1 MISAH
6 ISLLSPVLLV
16 ALPIFGAIALFLGA
30 VILLAG
36 IFFHFAPEMTRHD
49 LFFAVT
55 VDQGYY
61 RRSEEARRILR
72 QFQTAAWIHTAVALA
87 IVFAGAAT
95 KHVFVPLIGILWQI
109 AGMTIAFLRAR
120 RQVLPHAVAQTAH
133 REAALAQRE
142 TGIAYWIL
150 QLGPFAVLAAYAVY
164 LQRNWQRIPARFPV
178 HWGLNGEPNGWS
190 TRSFGGVYGMLLIGL
205 LACVLVGLLS
215 YGAVHWTRQIRSTG
229 TAAAAEMRARRV
241 QVGAMIA
248 VEYFLA
254 LTFGGAS
261 LGPLR
266 SNLGQSPSIGPF
278 LIGTLLFVA
287 ALYAVLLH
295 TGQVG
300 ANLMAAGS
308 SSDILPD
315 ARVVGDRTPDEC
327 WKGGMFYVNR
337 DDPALMVEKR
347 FGIGYTLNFGRPA
360 AWVLTALI
368 LGMAIVPLAV
378 SLSSR

>member
-1 MISAH
+1 
-6 ISLLSPVLLV
+6 
-16 ALPIFGAIALFLGA
+16 
-30 VILLAG
+30 
-36 IFFHFAPEMTRHD
+36 
-49 LFFAVT
+49 
-55 VDQGYY
+55 
-61 RRSEEARRILR
+61 
-72 QFQTAAWIHTAVALA
+72 
-87 IVFAGAAT
+87 
-95 KHVFVPLIGILWQI
+95 
-109 AGMTIAFLRAR
+109 
-120 RQVLPHAVAQTAH
+120 
-133 REAALAQRE
+133 
-142 TGIAYWIL
+142 
-150 QLGPFAVLAAYAVY
+150 
-164 LQRNWQRIPARFPV
+164 
-178 HWGLNGEPNGWS
+178 
-190 TRSFGGVYGMLLIGL
+190 MLLIGL